1 VYLAL
6 AVLAVAGAAVA
17 GAISIRSAAK
27 SLANLVRDAA
37 FLTEVN
43 VPMHYD
49 SDAVVELRFME
60 KVDDC

>member
-1 VYLAL
+1 VFLAL

-17 GAISIRSAAK
+17 GAISMPK

-37 FLTEVN
+37 LLTEVN